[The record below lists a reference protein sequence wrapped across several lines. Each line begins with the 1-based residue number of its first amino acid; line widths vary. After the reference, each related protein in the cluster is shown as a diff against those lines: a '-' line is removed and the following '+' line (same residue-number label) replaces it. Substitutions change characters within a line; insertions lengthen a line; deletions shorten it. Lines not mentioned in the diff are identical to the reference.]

1 MFMSA
6 QGSFSASMS
15 STASTSYTF
24 NNVIKDFKK
33 ALGERKTPKNLTI
46 LNRIMVA
53 ILLATVV
60 LTSVNYSTL
69 ITESSMV

>member
-1 MFMSA
+1 MSA
-6 QGSFSASMS
+6 QGSFSGSMS
-15 STASTSYTF
+15 STATTSYTF

>member
-1 MFMSA
+1 MSA

-46 LNRIMVA
+46 LNSIMVA

>member
-1 MFMSA
+1 
-6 QGSFSASMS
+6 MS
-15 STASTSYTF
+15 STATTSYTF